1 MWPNTLV
8 VEEMAKTIRKQV
20 YDLTLADFDATPVWE
35 FASDEEGVAGQDE
48 ATVRPYEVSVP
59 IDTGHGGLIVRA
71 VFVLAD
77 GTNLRGYLSP
87 HPISLRRPGWV
98 QPVMISGAHQFNFWS
113 GMLRPSQTQMNE
125 VLAKIGKQAS
135 QVFPVQY
142 RSDVELLGGPISG
155 TIPGFGFIENKAD
168 VYIGPDGTPRPY
180 RKLQA
185 K

>member
-1 MWPNTLV
+1 MRKAT
-8 VEEMAKTIRKQV
+8 RKQA
-20 YDLTLADFDATPVWE
+20 YHLTLADFNAVPVWE
-35 FASDEEGVAGQDE
+35 FTSDEEEVPGQDE
-48 ATVRPYEVSVP
+48 ATVRPYNVAPP
-59 IDTGHGGLIVRA
+59 IDTGHGAIVRA
-71 VFVLAD
+71 VFTLAD

-142 RSDVELLGGPISG
+142 RSDVELVSDPISG
-155 TIPGFGFIENKAD
+155 IIPGFGFIENKAEMF
-168 VYIGPDGTPRPY
+168 IAPDGSARFYYQPGR
-180 RKLQA
+180 
-185 K
+185 